1 MSPIAKAVTLSLL
14 LAAPVAAHNG
24 VKDPQVMARM
34 KVMGQVGDA
43 TKVLGNMARG
53 KIAFDASEAAKAAAM
68 LKTASEQVVP
78 TFTLQA
84 SDPKSEAKPEIWSRF
99 DAFSKDADAL
109 TAAAEAV
116 DTSSLPALQQGLRA
130 VGQTCKSCHS
140 EFRINSD

>member
-1 MSPIAKAVTLSLL
+1 MSRVAKAFALSLL
-14 LAAPVAAHNG
+14 IAAPVAAHNG

-34 KVMGQVGDA
+34 QVMSQVGDA

-53 KIAFDASEAAKAAAM
+53 KISFDATEATSAAAK
-68 LKTASEQVVP
+68 LKEASEQVVP
-78 TFTLQA
+78 TFTPQA

-99 DAFSKDADAL
+99 DAFSEEADAL
-109 TAAAEAV
+109 TAAAEAI
-116 DTSSLPALQQGLRA
+116 DTSSLSALQQGLGA